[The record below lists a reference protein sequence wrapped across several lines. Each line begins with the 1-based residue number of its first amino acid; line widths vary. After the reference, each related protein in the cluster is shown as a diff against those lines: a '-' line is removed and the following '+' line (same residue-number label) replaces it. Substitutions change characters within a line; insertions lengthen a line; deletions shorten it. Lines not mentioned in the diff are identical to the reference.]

1 MRGFT
6 QPCFYVSVSGGT
18 PSEDGSSVYS
28 AEAHAKANILMTNKV
43 NKWLGQLSTDVSV
56 IEPTRKTRTNTGS
69 IDFPLPSS
77 KSIKMTSLLM
87 SLE

>member
-1 MRGFT
+1 MIRKAHNMRGFT

-28 AEAHAKANILMTNKV
+28 AEAHTKANILMTNKV

-77 KSIKMTSLLM
+77 K
-87 SLE
+87 